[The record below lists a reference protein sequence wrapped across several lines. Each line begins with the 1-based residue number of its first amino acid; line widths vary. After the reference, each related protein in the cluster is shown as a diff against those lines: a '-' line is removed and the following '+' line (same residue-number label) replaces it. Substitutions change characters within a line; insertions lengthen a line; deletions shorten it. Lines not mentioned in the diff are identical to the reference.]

1 MESNQMLE
9 LRYKRL
15 NYYNKL
21 ISNESP
27 PATAEAIAT
36 TATNNNNSNE
46 ILSFETAPINFI
58 DNFFESTPNPNNTN
72 RIYNNKKLEEFKKVV
87 ESSYNIHV
95 IKKSDQLVK
104 SSVES
109 VIPNKNIFTNQL
121 SLSDSLPNSSR
132 ADQET
137 TSYRSNDTM
146 NNTTLTC
153 KIPYMSAYNIY
164 NEEKSNNNL
173 IRRMSDSSTTTQE
186 AYIEKFNPNNNQ
198 DNNQLILQTLRKMS
212 ISSNEEQQLQH
223 KQQIN
228 VTTTL
233 EKKLS
238 SNGSSLNTSP
248 TSQSSSSSSLVNNNV
263 LQQQQQQP
271 AIQVKPPDKPRT
283 QSVASYRKNLLKLSL
298 DSIKADQS
306 KSLDLNK
313 QTNHESIK
321 LSDSL
326 EISPKPTYTRDNFFN
341 NQPTNKAIKI
351 KKTKTKSIKKQKNSI
366 FNFVNDYDD
375 EQEEKA
381 KAEDNFSDEDKN
393 DTFDIFSSEENL
405 EKTIQENFTSNNKDI
420 DLKIDLGC
428 LSDHHDEEE
437 HENINKKSKI
447 INFADSNDY
456 DEDYSI
462 IIENDKLTSNRITSG
477 RQNQLQTK
485 PENIPN
491 LMLDLMDDEKS
502 TQSVTASLAKSMCK
516 EIDYQ
521 KEMEILYTLGSK
533 NTAEPIQQS
542 ALKSQRDQRLLTNI
556 KKNNNNNNFK
566 KPTNPT
572 NFTSQLNSLAVPN
585 KIKTQVIIFPKINN

>member
-27 PATAEAIAT
+27 PATAEAISS
-36 TATNNNNSNE
+36 TATNNNSNE
-46 ILSFETAPINFI
+46 ILSFEPAPINFI
-58 DNFFESTPNPNNTN
+58 DNFFGSTPNPNNTN
-72 RIYNNKKLEEFKKVV
+72 QIYNNKKLEEFKKVV

-146 NNTTLTC
+146 NSTTLTC

-173 IRRMSDSSTTTQE
+173 IRRMSDSTTQE
-186 AYIEKFNPNNNQ
+186 AYIEKFNSNNQ
-198 DNNQLILQTLRKMS
+198 DNNQLILQTMRKMS
-212 ISSNEEQQLQH
+212 ISSNEEQQLKH

-263 LQQQQQQP
+263 LQQQQP

-283 QSVASYRKNLLKLSL
+283 QSVASYRKNLLKLSM
-298 DSIKADQS
+298 DSNKADQS

-341 NQPTNKAIKI
+341 NLPTNKAIKI
-351 KKTKTKSIKKQKNSI
+351 KKSKTKSIKKQKNSI

-428 LSDHHDEEE
+428 LSDQHDEEE

-447 INFADSNDY
+447 NFADFNDD

-491 LMLDLMDDEKS
+491 LMLDLIDDEKS

-542 ALKSQRDQRLLTNI
+542 VLKSQRDQRLLTNI
-556 KKNNNNNNFK
+556 KKNNNFK

-585 KIKTQVIIFPKINN
+585 KIKTQVIIFPKIKN

>member
-21 ISNESP
+21 ISNESS

-36 TATNNNNSNE
+36 TATNNNSNE
-46 ILSFETAPINFI
+46 ILSFEPAPINFI

-146 NNTTLTC
+146 NSTTLTC

-173 IRRMSDSSTTTQE
+173 IRRMSDSTTQE
-186 AYIEKFNPNNNQ
+186 AYNEKFNSNNQ
-198 DNNQLILQTLRKMS
+198 DNNQLILQTMRKMS
-212 ISSNEEQQLQH
+212 ISSNEEQQLKH

-263 LQQQQQQP
+263 LQQQP

-283 QSVASYRKNLLKLSL
+283 QSVASYRKNLLKLSM

-341 NQPTNKAIKI
+341 NLPTNKAIKI
-351 KKTKTKSIKKQKNSI
+351 KKSKTKSIKKQKNSI

-428 LSDHHDEEE
+428 LSDQHDEEE
-437 HENINKKSKI
+437 NENINKKSKI
-447 INFADSNDY
+447 NFADFNDD

-491 LMLDLMDDEKS
+491 LMLDLIDDEKS

-542 ALKSQRDQRLLTNI
+542 VLKSQRDQRLLTNI
-556 KKNNNNNNFK
+556 KKNNNFK